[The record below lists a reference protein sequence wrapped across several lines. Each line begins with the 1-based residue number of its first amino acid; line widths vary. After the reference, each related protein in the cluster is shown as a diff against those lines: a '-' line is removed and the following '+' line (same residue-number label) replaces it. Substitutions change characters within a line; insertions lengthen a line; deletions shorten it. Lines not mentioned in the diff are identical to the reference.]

1 MADLPGRESNPG
13 LARDRRGYSPLYYR
27 GLCCEMEEQMSTC
40 NGSIVNRRSE
50 TLKAGGPMEG
60 EKRNL
65 MILIEA
71 IYIDLHEMKQM
82 CLERIGQGQGKT
94 NGHYQLLLMTFNDG
108 KVEWTNLKL

>member
-60 EKRNL
+60 EKRSPEVDNRFSISYL
-65 MILIEA
+65 S
-71 IYIDLHEMKQM
+71 
-82 CLERIGQGQGKT
+82 
-94 NGHYQLLLMTFNDG
+94 
-108 KVEWTNLKL
+108 